1 MSYYGSAS
9 KILRVVQASVFC
21 GLQFL
26 LAAQNAPATFKSNT
40 NLVIVNVTV
49 RDKYGKPI
57 EDLKRE
63 DFQLLEDGKPQTISV
78 FELQK
83 LESDVLPPIEKTL
96 VQRTTPPT
104 PKQPEQSEPPAAERL
119 RDHRLIAILFDMSS
133 MQPAEQLRAQAAA
146 NKFITEQMTK
156 SDLVSIMVYGTT
168 LKTLEDFTSDR
179 DLLLAD
185 IRKLRIGDSS
195 ENAVQG
201 TAGADATDDS
211 GEFTADNTEFN
222 IFNTDNKLAA
232 LEDAAKKLAIYPE
245 KKALVYIASGISKT
259 GVENQ
264 SQLRSTVNAAVR
276 ANVAFY
282 PIDARGL
289 MAITPGGDAST
300 ASPKGTGMFT
310 GSTQS
315 SAKDSFHDSQET
327 LYTLASDTGGK
338 ALLDSND
345 LSVGMTQVQ
354 HDINTYYILGY
365 YSTNDAAD
373 GKYRKLKV
381 TVSSNPQAKLDFR
394 NGYYASKT
402 WAKFNSNDK
411 ERQLQE
417 ALTLGDPATD
427 LPLAVEIDYFRTGK
441 AKYFVPI
448 SVKIPGSSFDLAKK
462 GSNDVTEFE
471 FIGQISDPRG
481 KVIGGVRDGIK
492 VKLNGDNATQLK
504 TRHIEYDTGLTLAP
518 GEYRLRFLARE
529 NKTGKMGTFET
540 AFTVPDLDAQK
551 TTVRLSSVVWSNQ
564 KEALTSS
571 IGTAGTSKKLLEAHP
586 LVDNGVKIVPSVT
599 RVFRKDQNLI
609 VYFEVYEPGKTDDT
623 KTPNLSADISFFLGK
638 KKTFESS
645 PVRVQQL
652 TAKRADTAAFQ
663 FQVPLKNIQAGQYTC
678 QVNVIDEQA
687 RKFAFSRT
695 PIVVL
700 Q

>member
-1 MSYYGSAS
+1 MSFYASAFDIRGNRS
-9 KILRVVQASVFC
+9 LTVAARTGAFGDGDSENRSLPVTARNGFVPAIAILCA
-21 GLQFL
+21 
-26 LAAQNAPATFKSNT
+26 LAAIPLFAQNAPATFKSNT

-49 RDKYGKPI
+49 RDKSGKPI
-57 EDLKRE
+57 EDLKKD

-83 LESDVLPPIEKTL
+83 LESAVLPPIEKTL
-96 VQRTTPPT
+96 VQRPATPT
-104 PKQPEQSEPPAAERL
+104 QKQPEPSEPTTAERL

-146 NKFITEQMTK
+146 TKFITEQMTK
-156 SDLVSIMVYGTT
+156 SDLVSIMIYGTT

-179 DLLLAD
+179 DQLLAD

-201 TAGADATDDS
+201 TTGADATDDS
-211 GEFTADNTEFN
+211 GEFTADDTEFN

-300 ASPKGTGMFT
+300 ASVKGTGMFT

-381 TVSSNPQAKLDFR
+381 TVSNPQAKLDFR

-402 WAKFNSNDK
+402 WAKFNSSDK
-411 ERQLQE
+411 ERQ
-417 ALTLGDPATD
+417 ASG
-427 LPLAVEIDYFRTGK
+427 
-441 AKYFVPI
+441 
-448 SVKIPGSSFDLAKK
+448 SVNTRRSRHRSAA
-462 GSNDVTEFE
+462 
-471 FIGQISDPRG
+471 RG
-481 KVIGGVRDGIK
+481 
-492 VKLNGDNATQLK
+492 
-504 TRHIEYDTGLTLAP
+504 
-518 GEYRLRFLARE
+518 
-529 NKTGKMGTFET
+529 
-540 AFTVPDLDAQK
+540 
-551 TTVRLSSVVWSNQ
+551 
-564 KEALTSS
+564 
-571 IGTAGTSKKLLEAHP
+571 
-586 LVDNGVKIVPSVT
+586 
-599 RVFRKDQNLI
+599 
-609 VYFEVYEPGKTDDT
+609 
-623 KTPNLSADISFFLGK
+623 
-638 KKTFESS
+638 
-645 PVRVQQL
+645 
-652 TAKRADTAAFQ
+652 
-663 FQVPLKNIQAGQYTC
+663 
-678 QVNVIDEQA
+678 
-687 RKFAFSRT
+687 
-695 PIVVL
+695 
-700 Q
+700 

>member
-1 MSYYGSAS
+1 MTG
-9 KILRVVQASVFC
+9 RERF
-21 GLQFL
+21 FL
-26 LAAQNAPATFKSNT
+26 LCALAALPLAAQNAPATFKSNT

-49 RDKYGKPI
+49 RDKSGKPI
-57 EDLKRE
+57 EDLKKE
-63 DFQLLEDGKPQTISV
+63 DFQLLEDGKPQAISV

-83 LESDVLPPIEKTL
+83 LESAVLPPIEKTL
-96 VQRTTPPT
+96 VQRPAAATQ
-104 PKQPEQSEPPAAERL
+104 KQPEPSEPPTAERL

-156 SDLVSIMVYGTT
+156 SDLVSIMVYGTV
-168 LKTLEDFTSDR
+168 LKTIEDFTSDR
-179 DLLLAD
+179 DQLLAD

-201 TAGADATDDS
+201 TTGADATDDS

-300 ASPKGTGMFT
+300 ASVKGTGMFT

-345 LSVGMTQVQ
+345 LSIGMTQVQ

-381 TVSSNPQAKLDFR
+381 TVSNPQAKLDFR

-402 WAKFNSNDK
+402 WAKFNSSDK

-441 AKYFVPI
+441 LKYFVPI

-471 FIGQISDPRG
+471 FIGQISDPKG
-481 KVIGGVRDGIK
+481 KVIGGVRDGIT
-492 VKLNGDNATQLK
+492 VRLNDDNATQLK

-638 KKTFESS
+638 TKTFESS
-645 PVRVQQL
+645 PVRVQKL
-652 TAKRADTAAFQ
+652 NSKRADTAAFQ
-663 FQVPLKNIQAGQYTC
+663 FQVPL
-678 QVNVIDEQA
+678 A
-687 RKFAFSRT
+687 RKFAFSRA

>member
-49 RDKYGKPI
+49 RDKSGKPI

-492 VKLNGDNATQLK
+492 VKLNQDNASQLK
-504 TRHIEYDTGLTLAP
+504 SKNIEYD
-518 GEYRLRFLARE
+518 
-529 NKTGKMGTFET
+529 
-540 AFTVPDLDAQK
+540 
-551 TTVRLSSVVWSNQ
+551 
-564 KEALTSS
+564 
-571 IGTAGTSKKLLEAHP
+571 
-586 LVDNGVKIVPSVT
+586 
-599 RVFRKDQNLI
+599 
-609 VYFEVYEPGKTDDT
+609 
-623 KTPNLSADISFFLGK
+623 
-638 KKTFESS
+638 
-645 PVRVQQL
+645 
-652 TAKRADTAAFQ
+652 
-663 FQVPLKNIQAGQYTC
+663 
-678 QVNVIDEQA
+678 
-687 RKFAFSRT
+687 
-695 PIVVL
+695 
-700 Q
+700 

>member
-1 MSYYGSAS
+1 MSFSASAS
-9 KILRVVQASVFC
+9 KILLVGA
-21 GLQFL
+21 
-26 LAAQNAPATFKSNT
+26 LAALPLVPQNAPATFKSNT

-49 RDKYGKPI
+49 RDKSGKPI
-57 EDLKRE
+57 EDLKKG

-78 FELQK
+78 FELQR
-83 LESDVLPPIEKTL
+83 LESAVLPPIEKTL
-96 VQRTTPPT
+96 VQRPATPSVQ
-104 PKQPEQSEPPAAERL
+104 KQPESSEPATAERL

-156 SDLVSIMVYGTT
+156 SDLVSIMVYGAT

-179 DLLLAD
+179 DQLLAD

-201 TAGADATDDS
+201 TTGADATDDS
-211 GEFTADNTEFN
+211 GEFTADDTEFN

-300 ASPKGTGMFT
+300 ASVKGTGMFT

-327 LYTLASDTGGK
+327 LYSLASDTGGK

-381 TVSSNPQAKLDFR
+381 TVSNPQAKLDFR

-402 WAKFNSNDK
+402 WAKFNSSDK

-441 AKYFVPI
+441 LKYFVPI

-471 FIGQISDPRG
+471 FIGQISDPKG
-481 KVIGGVRDGIK
+481 KVIGGVRDGIT
-492 VKLNGDNATQLK
+492 VKLNEDNASQLK

-564 KEALTSS
+564 KEALASS

-623 KTPNLSADISFFLGK
+623 KTPNLTADISFFLGK

-645 PVRVQQL
+645 PVRVQKL
-652 TAKRADTAAFQ
+652 NAKRADTAAFQ
-663 FQVPLKNIQAGQYTC
+663 FSVPLKNIQAGQYTC

-687 RKFAFSRT
+687 RKFAFSRA

>member
-1 MSYYGSAS
+1 MRSFVSGS
-9 KILRVVQASVFC
+9 SVF
-21 GLQFL
+21 
-26 LAAQNAPATFKSNT
+26 LALAITLGAQDAPATFKSNT
-40 NLVIVNVTV
+40 NLVIINVAV
-49 RDKYGKPI
+49 RDKSGKPI
-57 EDLKRE
+57 DNLKKE
-63 DFQLLEDGKPQTISV
+63 DFQLLEDGKPQAISV
-78 FELQK
+78 FELQR
-83 LESDVLPPIEKTL
+83 LESEVLPPIQKTL
-96 VQRTTPPT
+96 VPRSSPQPVIA
-104 PKQPEQSEPPAAERL
+104 QPESASRPSPERL
-119 RDHRLIAILFDMSS
+119 RDHRLIALLFDMSS
-133 MQPAEQLRAQAAA
+133 MQPVEQIRAQTAAT
-146 NKFITEQMTK
+146 KFLTEQMTR
-156 SDLVSIMVYGTT
+156 SDMVAIMTYTT
-168 LKTLEDFTSDR
+168 ALKVVEDFTSDR

-185 IRKLRIGDSS
+185 LRKLRIGDSS
-195 ENAVQG
+195 ENAVDG
-201 TAGADATDDS
+201 STGPDSTDDS
-211 GEFTADNTEFN
+211 GEFTADETEFN

-232 LEDAAKKLAIYPE
+232 LEDAARKLAIYPE

-276 ANVAFY
+276 ANVSFY

-315 SAKDSFHDSQET
+315 GAKDKFHDTQET
-327 LYTLASDTGGK
+327 LYTLAADTGGK

-354 HDINTYYILGY
+354 RDINTYYILGY

-373 GKYRKLKV
+373 GKYRKVKV
-381 TVSSNPQAKLDFR
+381 VLNSQLQAKLDYR
-394 NGYYASKT
+394 NGYYALKT
-402 WAKFNSNDK
+402 WAKFNSTDK

-441 AKYFVPI
+441 GKYFIPI
-448 SVKIPGSSFDLAKK
+448 SAKIPGSAIELAHK
-462 GSNDVTEFE
+462 GANDITEFD
-471 FIGQISDPRG
+471 FIGQISDPKG

-492 VKLNGDNATQLK
+492 VKLTGGNASQLK
-504 TRHIEYDTGLTLAP
+504 SHNIEYDTGLTLAP

-540 AFTVPDLDAQK
+540 AFTVPDLDTEKAR
-551 TTVRLSSVVWSNQ
+551 VRMSSVVWSNQ
-564 KEALTSS
+564 KEALASS

-599 RVFRKDQNLI
+599 RVFRKDQNLY
-609 VYFEVYEPGKTDDT
+609 VYFEVYEPGKSEDSR
-623 KTPNLSADISFFLGK
+623 TPSLSADLALFRGRA
-638 KKTFESS
+638 KTFEST
-645 PVRVQQL
+645 PVRVQKL
-652 TAKRADTAAFQ
+652 NSRRSDTAAFQ
-663 FQVPLKNIQAGQYTC
+663 FQVPLKGIQPGQYTC

-687 RKFAFSRT
+687 RKFAFSRA